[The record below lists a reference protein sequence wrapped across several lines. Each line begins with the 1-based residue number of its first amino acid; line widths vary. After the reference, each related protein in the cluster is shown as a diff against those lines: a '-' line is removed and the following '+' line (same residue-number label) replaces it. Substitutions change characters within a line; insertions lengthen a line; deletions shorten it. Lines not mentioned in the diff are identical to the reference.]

1 MLLVELSLLC
11 DDVELVDEA
20 DRLDCELKELVDDW
34 LLTLDVELTELL
46 ELLVLLVD
54 DVDEDELTEL
64 LELLVLLVDDVDED
78 ELDEDTSE
86 TELLLDVDDWLL
98 PELGLNELDELA
110 ELIELDELDEDEL
123 ELSSSSVNVKYS
135 GSRTSY
141 AASGWRAMVAISAGV
156 RTRFQDVVATKSP
169 VKNAVPPVSAFAQA
183 VEIEH
188 VPTFMVVN
196 AGSVFLVAVRS
207 TPSRNSFRVPELHV
221 NAKWCQ
227 SESQTLAST

>member
-64 LELLVLLVDDVDED
+64 LELLVLLVDDVD
-78 ELDEDTSE
+78 
-86 TELLLDVDDWLL
+86 DWLL

-141 AASGWRAMVAISAGV
+141 AASGWRARMEISACV
-156 RTRFQDVVATKSP
+156 SSRVYKRT
-169 VKNAVPPVSAFAQA
+169 SARL
-183 VEIEH
+183 
-188 VPTFMVVN
+188 P
-196 AGSVFLVAVRS
+196 RYR
-207 TPSRNSFRVPELHV
+207 PY
-221 NAKWCQ
+221 AK
-227 SESQTLAST
+227 

>member
-141 AASGWRAMVAISAGV
+141 AASGWRARMEISDCV
-156 RTRFQDVVATKSP
+156 NSRVYKRTSARLPRYNPYAEGGGFRTPICTPGLLVHHPAP
-169 VKNAVPPVSAFAQA
+169 LFVSA
-183 VEIEH
+183 
-188 VPTFMVVN
+188 PL
-196 AGSVFLVAVRS
+196 S
-207 TPSRNSFRVPELHV
+207 SFPFR
-221 NAKWCQ
+221 
-227 SESQTLAST
+227 